1 MKISDGEKLIIL
13 MLTELYQKLDVEG
26 EIDPEFI
33 RSAIF
38 SDNIWSVPWKYPGIP
53 FTDQETPDVVKEVLD
68 ILDMWHL
75 IEYSYTNFSDEEK
88 TKLVEGAGVFGKD
101 PKFGGFDGNN
111 ESTHMGT
118 ALFIVNDLDR
128 FQEFAGR
135 NMNSH
140 MRSLDGYRRMLQK
153 FESMRRNYER
163 FDVDNLITLLNEQ
176 IHPENRK

>member
-13 MLTELYQKLDVEG
+13 MLTELYQKLNVEG

-38 SDNIWSVPWKYPGIP
+38 SNNLWSLPWKYSGIP
-53 FTDQETPDVVKEVLD
+53 FTDQETPDIVKEVLD
-68 ILDMWHL
+68 ILDMWSL
-75 IEYSYTNFSDEEK
+75 IEYSYENLSDEEK
-88 TKLVEGAGVFGKD
+88 VRLEEGAGVFGKD
-101 PKFGGFDGNN
+101 PIFRGFDGNN

-140 MRSLDGYRRMLQK
+140 MSSLDGYRRMLHK
-153 FESMRRNYER
+153 FENIRKNHEQ
-163 FDVDNLITLLNEQ
+163 FDVGNLIQLLNEQ